1 MAAITWSAVAA
12 AADSGATSK
21 LSSST
26 VTPPALSPSSSTMRT
41 VFGAIDTPSTTSTAP
56 PHHRVSLDVS
66 TLVRGDS
73 LILRDRYRCPNPPN
87 PWPPPKPPNPW
98 PPKGPPKPPNPWP
111 PKGPPK
117 PPCPPPNLG
126 SPPKGPRGCVTGARI
141 GGRAAGTWTAA
152 LGIGAGAG
160 GFNGLGTATGEG
172 NWTCGFGTDA

>member
-73 LILRDRYRCPNPPN
+73 LILRDRYRCPNPPT
-87 PWPPPKPPNPW
+87 PW
-98 PPKGPPKPPNPWP
+98 
-111 PKGPPK
+111 
-117 PPCPPPNLG
+117 PPPNLG

-141 GGRAAGTWTAA
+141 GGRAAGTWTGAMGIGTGAGATGTGTGAAA